1 MELEKELG
9 LNIQSYE
16 DLLDPA
22 LKGRIVLSD
31 PNSSSA
37 AWNNMCNIF
46 AVYGYDTQEAW
57 DYLRA
62 LLENGLVISTSSSVC
77 FKSVEGWLHQYPHA
91 VPHQW
96 RVGHVHG
103 LRHDRR
109 LPPSRSGKGHD

>member
-1 MELEKELG
+1 MWSWKKELG

-37 AWNNMCNIF
+37 AWNNKCNIF

-62 LLENGLVISTSSSVC
+62 LLENGPGDLHLFLRVLQERGQRRIC
-77 FKSVEGWLHQYPHA
+77 GWPYL
-91 VPHQW
+91 
-96 RVGHVHG
+96 
-103 LRHDRR
+103 
-109 LPPSRSGKGHD
+109 